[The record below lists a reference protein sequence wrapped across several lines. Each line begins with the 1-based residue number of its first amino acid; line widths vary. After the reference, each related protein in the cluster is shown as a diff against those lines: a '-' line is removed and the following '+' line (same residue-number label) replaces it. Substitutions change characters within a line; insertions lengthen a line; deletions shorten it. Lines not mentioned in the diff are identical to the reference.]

1 MTGAVRRFRV
11 MAVVVGVALFV
22 LVLTL
27 VAKYGYG
34 RERVAEV
41 YSPIHGYLYI
51 GYLVTVADLARRAG
65 WSIVRT
71 VGVMLAGTVPV
82 LSFVVERRVTQGLR
96 TPATTG

>member
-1 MTGAVRRFRV
+1 MSGAVRRFRV
-11 MAVVVGVALFV
+11 MAVVVGLALFV
-22 LVLTL
+22 LLVTL

-34 RERVAEV
+34 RERFAEV

-65 WSIVRT
+65 WSLVRT

-82 LSFVVERRVTQGLR
+82 LSFVVERRVTRDLR
-96 TPATTG
+96 PVA

>member
-1 MTGAVRRFRV
+1 MSGAARRFQV

-22 LVLTL
+22 LL
-27 VAKYGYG
+27 VAIVLKYGYD
-34 RERVAEV
+34 REGFAEV

-65 WSIVRT
+65 WSLLRT

-82 LSFVVERRVTQGLR
+82 LSFVVERRVTQDLH
-96 TPATTG
+96 PA